1 MSEKIRLVLHPQ
13 SGSMQSALGFY
24 SNSSYYDVSG
34 FDTDDTS
41 QNGLNESEQAKELSE
56 LAELREKILRESS
69 TPAGTTRNKVKKTFK
84 RPKGGTS

>member
-13 SGSMQSALGFY
+13 SGSMQNALGFY

-41 QNGLNESEQAKELSE
+41 QNGPKQAKELSE

-69 TPAGTTRNKVKKTFK
+69 TPAGAARNKAKKTFK
-84 RPKGGTS
+84 RSKGGTS